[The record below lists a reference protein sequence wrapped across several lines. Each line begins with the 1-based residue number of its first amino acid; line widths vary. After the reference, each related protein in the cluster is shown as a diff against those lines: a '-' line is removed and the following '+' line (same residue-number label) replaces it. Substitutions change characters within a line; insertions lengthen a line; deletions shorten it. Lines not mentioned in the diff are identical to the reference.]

1 MTNSPGTNTRF
12 DVAIVGGG
20 IAGTT
25 FAAILGGAGLKVAL
39 IERQAPSAL
48 TGSAYDGRT
57 TAITYGSRKLLEA
70 AGLWADLAPHAC
82 PIADIR
88 VADGASPLFLHFDSR
103 EVGDDP
109 LGSIVEN
116 RLIRQS
122 LFRRVGEI
130 ESVTQIAPATVA
142 GLDTAGALAHLT
154 LADGREIAADLVIG
168 ADGRESFIRG
178 AAGIETIGWAYK
190 QHAIVTIMGHEHSH
204 ENVAV
209 ESFLPAGPFAILPMT
224 DATDGTHRSSIVWTD
239 HIDAVPLYMQLDHP
253 AFEEELRRRA
263 GDWLG
268 RVWEIGPRFTYPL
281 GLRHA
286 KRYIGPRVALI
297 ADAAHVIHPI
307 AGQGLNLGMR
317 DIALLSE
324 LLVDRRRAGLDL
336 GDPLMLRRY
345 ERMRRADNIAFSAA
359 TDILDRLFSNDIP
372 PIRLAR
378 RVGLGAVNHVPP
390 LRRFFMR
397 RAMGAAGAISRL
409 GRGEKI

>member
-1 MTNSPGTNTRF
+1 VTAKATHGRF

-25 FAAILGGAGLKVAL
+25 FAAILGGARLKVAL
-39 IERQAPSAL
+39 IERQAPSLL

-57 TAITYGSRKLLEA
+57 TAITYGSRKVLEA

-82 PIADIR
+82 PINDIR

-122 LFRRVGEI
+122 LFRRIGEI
-130 ESVTQIAPATVA
+130 PTVTQIAPATVA
-142 GLDTAGALAHLT
+142 GLDTAGSLARLT
-154 LADGREIAADLVIG
+154 LEDGRKIAADLVIG

-178 AAGIETIGWAYK
+178 AAGIGTIGWAYK
-190 QHAIVTIMGHEHSH
+190 QQAIVTIMGHELSH

-209 ESFLPAGPFAILPMT
+209 ENFLPAGPFAILPMT
-224 DATDGTHRSSIVWTD
+224 DAPDGTHRSSIVWTD
-239 HIDAVPLYMQLDHP
+239 YIDAVPLYLKLDKP
-253 AFEEELRRRA
+253 DFEAELQVRA
-263 GDWLG
+263 GEWLG
-268 RVWEIGPRFTYPL
+268 LVWEIGPRFTYPL

-286 KRYIGPRVALI
+286 KRYIAPRVALI

-324 LLVDRRRAGLDL
+324 LLVDRRRTGLDL
-336 GDPLMLRRY
+336 GDPELLKCYEDARR
-345 ERMRRADNIAFSAA
+345 MDNIAFSAT

-378 RVGLGAVNHVPP
+378 RVGLGAVNRVPA
-390 LRRFFMR
+390 LRHFFMR
-397 RAMGAAGAISRL
+397 RAMGAAGALSRL
-409 GRGEKI
+409 GLGEKI

>member
-1 MTNSPGTNTRF
+1 VKTRF

-20 IAGTT
+20 ISGTT
-25 FAAILGGAGLKVAL
+25 FAAILGDAGLTVAL
-39 IERQAPSAL
+39 IERMPPAAL
-48 TGSAYDGRT
+48 EGSAHDGRT
-57 TAITYGSRKLLEA
+57 TAITYGSRKVLEA

-82 PIADIR
+82 PIDDIR
-88 VADGASPLFLHFDSR
+88 VADDASPLFLHFDSR

-109 LGSIVEN
+109 LGSILEN
-116 RLIRQS
+116 RVIRKS
-122 LFRRVGEI
+122 LHKRI
-130 ESVTQIAPATVA
+130 AQIPSVTQIAPATVA
-142 GLDTAGALAHLT
+142 GLETSGPMARLT

-178 AAGIETIGWAYK
+178 AAGIGTIGWAYK
-190 QHAIVTIMGHEHSH
+190 QHAIVTIMGHALSH

-209 ESFLPAGPFAILPMT
+209 ENFLPAGPFAMLPMT
-224 DATDGTHRSSIVWTD
+224 DAPDGTHRSSIVWTD
-239 HIDAVPLYMQLDHP
+239 HVDAVPLYAQMDLP
-253 AFEEELRRRA
+253 AFEAELQTRA
-263 GDWLG
+263 GEWLG

-281 GLRHA
+281 QLKHA
-286 KRYIGPRVALI
+286 KRYIAPRVALI

-324 LLVDRRRAGLDL
+324 LLVDRRRCGLDL
-336 GDPLMLRRY
+336 GDHIMLKHYEDARR
-345 ERMRRADNIAFSAA
+345 MDNIAFSAT

-372 PIRLAR
+372 PIKLAR
-378 RVGLGAVNHVPP
+378 RVGLGTVNQIPP

-409 GRGEKI
+409 GRGERL